1 MTAALINVIA
11 TRRRRG
17 RIIPLAALAFD
28 NEHLFGEAAITLT
41 GDVPDIQHLIA
52 ATFDNDQHFG
62 EPVVERLAGEL
73 SASLAASTVIDAQLF
88 GDITLSLIDPIVLAA
103 AAFDN
108 AHEFGDVS
116 LDLPLQIATPTI
128 FNAQEFGDI
137 TLSFLAAEIALEAE
151 PFDNAQAFETP
162 TVVVGMFVE
171 TSYDFLGGKGERTS
185 FITVTASGG
194 PSSGTYG
201 NWVDGAFANNS
212 ADSWWWSSSGA
223 HWFQWNFTTMNPAGV
238 VIDEITFHQSN
249 ATTHA
254 TYQFK
259 GSMDGA
265 NWTDIGSSFVLGG
278 QTAGVRSFP
287 QVNYFTHYRMERVSG
302 SFSSSPWMQEVEFK
316 ISVTPEPPSVI
327 VTMMAIEPILTVASG
342 VAVTVVAVEPM
353 ARVRSDMLNSM
364 VAIEPIIGM
373 PPEPVETEETNPEY
387 DGFLQQGWN
396 PDDTASS
403 IVIAPTSLLAGI
415 VAGNGSD
422 NTAKNTRGINPV
434 LGKRYWETRI
444 LDHSTSGSNAN
455 QALGVGTLTQS
466 LTAGLG
472 LSEHSIGLRPNGD
485 VWHDNT
491 NQGSSG
497 LGNWAAGDYIQIAFD
512 PVTHKIWFGRNNS
525 WQGDPAAGTG
535 GHTLPSGT
543 YYPMANVVNTG
554 VRYRTVFATYWEVA
568 AGPVGQNYAPPSG
581 FISFSSRWDTA

>member
-1 MTAALINVIA
+1 MTAVLVNVIA

-17 RIIPLAALAFD
+17 RIIPLGVSAF
-28 NEHLFGEAAITLT
+28 NNAHLFGDSVVALS
-41 GDVPDIQHLIA
+41 GDLPDIGHLIPP
-52 ATFDNDQHFG
+52 TFDNDQQFG
-62 EPVVERLAGEL
+62 APVVERMAGEL
-73 SASLAASTVIDAQLF
+73 TASLASSTIINAQQF
-88 GDITLSLIDPIVLAA
+88 GEIALALIESIVLAA
-103 AAFDN
+103 SAFDN
-108 AHEFGDVS
+108 AHEFGDLS
-116 LDLPLQIATPTI
+116 LNLPLQIAAPTI
-128 FNAQEFGDI
+128 LNAQEFGDV
-137 TLSFLAAEIALEAE
+137 TVSFLAAEIELEAA

-171 TSYDFLGGKGERTS
+171 TSYDFLGGKGDRTG
-185 FITVTASGG
+185 FVTVTASSG
-194 PSSGTYG
+194 PSSGTYS

-212 ADSWWWSSSGA
+212 TDSWWWSSSSA
-223 HWFQWNFTTMNPAGV
+223 HWFQWNFTTMNAAGV
-238 VIDEITFHQSN
+238 VIDEITFYQSN
-249 ATTHA
+249 TTTHA
-254 TYQFK
+254 TYQLQ
-259 GSMDGA
+259 GSDDGT

-278 QTAGVRSFP
+278 QTVGVRSFP
-287 QVNYFTHYRMERVSG
+287 QVNYFTHYRIERVSG

-316 ISVTPEPPSVI
+316 ISATPEPPSVI
-327 VTMMAIEPILTVASG
+327 VTMMAIEPILKVASG
-342 VAVTVVAVEPM
+342 VAVTVLAIEPM
-353 ARVRSDMLNSM
+353 ARVRSDMLNAM
-364 VAIEPIIGM
+364 IAFEPIIGM
-373 PPEPVETEETNPEY
+373 PPEPVETEETDPEY

-396 PDDTASS
+396 PDDTAGGIYTS
-403 IVIAPTSLLAGI
+403 PTSLLAGI
-415 VAGNGSD
+415 VAGFGSD

-444 LDHSTSGSNAN
+444 VDHSVSGANAN
-455 QALGVGTLTQS
+455 QALGVGTLTQI

-497 LGNWAAGDYIQIAFD
+497 LGNWALGDYVQIAFD
-512 PVTHKIWFGRNNS
+512 PATHKIWFGRNNT

-568 AGPVGQNYAPPSG
+568 AGPVGQNYAPPAG
-581 FISFSSRWDTA
+581 LSFSSRWDTA